1 MQPMRGLIELDVTEA
16 REILAADPSLSF
28 SAFVVA
34 SVARAAAAH
43 PEVHAYRDWRG
54 RLVRHRYVDVA
65 TIVEVP
71 TATGTFPLAHV
82 LEDADTRRVDDLTA
96 ELRAV
101 KADPS
106 RSGAGRWLDRAA
118 PALARVP
125 GVVPAMYAVMGRS
138 VTARRR
144 TGTVEVSAVGM
155 FAGGGGFAIAPMA
168 IASLQVVVGGT
179 SRRPWSLGHRVELR
193 DVLQLTVTIDHDI
206 VDGAP
211 AARFGA
217 ALRQLIEGA
226 DVLRS
231 ERT

>member
-1 MQPMRGLIELDVTEA
+1 MRGLIELDVTEA
-16 REILAADPSLSF
+16 RKILAADPSSSF

-71 TATGTFPLAHV
+71 NATGTFPLAHV

-101 KADPS
+101 KADPA

-179 SRRPWSLGHRVELR
+179 SRRPWSLGDRMELR

-217 ALRQLIEGA
+217 ALRRLIEDA

-231 ERT
+231 